1 MAAGVVGDESFED
14 DAARGAGLAAEVR
27 AFFAFLRISRILR
40 FCSILPC
47 DAVELPD
54 VTVSG
59 MEEIDDF
66 LVVPSGILMFSTVCG
81 EFCMEKNM
89 SLRVRCF

>member
-1 MAAGVVGDESFED
+1 MAAGVVGNESFED
-14 DAARGAGLAAEVR
+14 DAARGAGLAVEVR

-66 LVVPSGILMFSTVCG
+66 LEPDADDGTGVWALNSHFFVSS
-81 EFCMEKNM
+81 
-89 SLRVRCF
+89 S